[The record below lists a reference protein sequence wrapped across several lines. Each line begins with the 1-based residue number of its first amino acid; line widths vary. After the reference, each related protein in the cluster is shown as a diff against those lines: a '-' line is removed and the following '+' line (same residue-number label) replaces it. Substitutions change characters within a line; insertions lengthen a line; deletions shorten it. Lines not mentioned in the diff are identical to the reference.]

1 MPRQSMYFA
10 FTPEVPRLFSLI
22 RPCLI
27 LLTLGPLGPFL
38 KHARI
43 YTLPRGSARYIYRT
57 LNNRP
62 ETLKIGFKT

>member
-1 MPRQSMYFA
+1 MPCQAMYIA
-10 FTPEVPRLFSLI
+10 FTPEAPRLFSLI

-43 YTLPRGSARYIYRT
+43 YTLPRGSARYIFKT
-57 LNNRP
+57 LNLGP
-62 ETLKIGFKT
+62 TAQKHPD